1 VRYIPRMP
9 PSAMRALKSALE
21 QRTFDRV
28 YLFHGDDD
36 YLKEEKIR
44 ALIDRA
50 TDLGTRDFNL
60 EVRRAAETDAGSLGL
75 ALDSL
80 PMMAEHRVVI
90 LRDVTALKKDARA
103 VLAKYL
109 GHPAA
114 GTLLVLVAGAGT
126 KPDAA
131 LMDAAT
137 AIDFRPLND
146 SELTKWVALHAS
158 KLGVTI
164 EARAAELLC
173 SATGNDLALLSGEI
187 EKLRSYTNGDAIGE
201 AAVEAIVGV
210 RHGETLGDL
219 LDLVAQRNSANAIAL
234 LERVLAQPK
243 TSGVSI
249 VMALTTQT
257 LAIGWLLAARERGLA
272 QHQFERELFGLLKEN
287 PSSVAG
293 RPWGEAVK
301 AWVHALRHWD
311 HAAVDRAISLLL
323 AADVALKDTRISS
336 EEQLLTSLLL
346 AMTAGAPRRAAA

>member
-1 VRYIPRMP
+1 
-9 PSAMRALKSALE
+9 MRAFKSALE
-21 QRTFDRV
+21 QKSFDRV

-36 YLKEEKIR
+36 YLKDDKIR

-50 TDLGTRDFNL
+50 TDPGTRDFNL
-60 EVRRAAETDAGSLGL
+60 EVRRASDTDAGALGL

-80 PMMAEHRVVI
+80 PMMAERRVVI
-90 LRDVTALKKDARA
+90 VRDVNTFKKDARA
-103 VLAKYL
+103 VLSKYL
-109 GHPAA
+109 ARPAA
-114 GTLLVLVAGAGT
+114 DTVLVLVVASGA

-131 LMDAAT
+131 LIEAST
-137 AIDFRPLND
+137 AIEFRPLTET
-146 SELTKWVALHAS
+146 ELAKWVAHHAS
-158 KLGVTI
+158 TLGLKI

-173 SATGNDLALLSGEI
+173 TATGNDLALLSSEI
-187 EKLRSYTNGDAIGE
+187 EKLRSYTNGEPVDE
-201 AAVEAIVGV
+201 AAIEAIVGV

-219 LDLVAQRNSANAIAL
+219 LDLVAQRNSVNAIAL

-272 QHQFERELFGLLKEN
+272 QHRFESELFGLLKEN
-287 PSSVAG
+287 PSSMVG

-301 AWVHALRHWD
+301 AWVHAVRHWD
-311 HAAVDRAISLLL
+311 HPALDRAISLLL
-323 AADVALKDTRISS
+323 AADLALKDTRISS

-346 AMTAGAPRRAAA
+346 SMTAGAPRRAAA

>member
-1 VRYIPRMP
+1 
-9 PSAMRALKSALE
+9 MRVLKSALE
-21 QRTFDRV
+21 QRMFDRV

-50 TDLGTRDFNL
+50 TDPGTRDFNL
-60 EVRRAAETDAGSLGL
+60 DVRRAAETDVGSLGL
-75 ALDSL
+75 ALDSH
-80 PMMAEHRVVI
+80 PMMAERRVVI
-90 LRDVTALKKDARA
+90 LRDVTTLKKDTRA

-109 GHPAA
+109 ERPAA
-114 GTLLVLVAGAGT
+114 DTLLVLVAGTGT
-126 KPDAA
+126 KPDTA
-131 LMDAAT
+131 LLDAAT
-137 AIDFRPLND
+137 SIDFRALND
-146 SELTKWVALHAS
+146 SELAKWVAHHAS
-158 KLGVTI
+158 TLGVTI
-164 EARAAELLC
+164 DPHAAELLC

-187 EKLRSYTNGDAIGE
+187 DKLRSYTNGEAIDE
-201 AAVEAIVGV
+201 AAIEAVVGV

-219 LDLVAQRNSANAIAL
+219 LDLVAQRNSVNAIAL

-243 TSGVSI
+243 TTGVSI
-249 VMALTTQT
+249 VMALTTQA
-257 LAIGWLLAARERGLA
+257 LAIGWLLAARDRGLA

-301 AWVHALRHWD
+301 AWVHALRRWD

-323 AADVALKDTRISS
+323 AADLAMKDTRISS

-346 AMTAGAPRRAAA
+346 AMTAGAERRAAA

>member
-1 VRYIPRMP
+1 
-9 PSAMRALKSALE
+9 MRALKSAIE
-21 QRTFDRV
+21 QRIFDRV

-44 ALIDRA
+44 ALIDGA
-50 TDLGTRDFNL
+50 TDPGTRDFNL
-60 EVRRAAETDAGSLGL
+60 DVQRAADVDAGSLGV

-80 PMMAEHRVVI
+80 PMMAERRVVI
-90 LRDVTALKKDARA
+90 VREVTALKKDART

-109 GHPAA
+109 ERPAA
-114 GTLLVLVAGAGT
+114 DTLLVLVAAAGA
-126 KPDAA
+126 KPDSA
-131 LMDAAT
+131 LTDAAT
-137 AIDFRPLND
+137 TVDFRLLND
-146 SELTKWVALHAS
+146 SDLVKWAVHRASLAGVA
-158 KLGVTI
+158 I
-164 EARAAELLC
+164 DARAAELLC
-173 SATGNDLALLSGEI
+173 SATGNDLALLAGEI
-187 EKLRSYTNGDAIGE
+187 DKLRSYTNGGAIDT
-201 AAVEAIVGV
+201 ASIEAIVGV

-219 LDLVAQRNSANAIAL
+219 LDLVAQRKSADAVAL

-243 TSGVSI
+243 TTGVSI

-272 QHQFERELFGLLKEN
+272 QHQFERELFALLKEN

-311 HAAVDRAISLLL
+311 NAAIDRAVALLL
-323 AADVALKDTRISS
+323 AADAALKDTRISS

-346 AMTAGAPRRAAA
+346 AMTAGASRRAAA

>member
-1 VRYIPRMP
+1 
-9 PSAMRALKSALE
+9 MRALKSALE

-36 YLKEEKIR
+36 FLKEEKVR
-44 ALIDRA
+44 ALIERA
-50 TDLGTRDFNL
+50 TDPGTRDFNL
-60 EVRRAAETDAGSLGL
+60 EAQRAGDVDAASLGL

-80 PMMAEHRVVI
+80 PMMAERRVVI
-90 LRDVTALKKDARA
+90 LRDVTTLKKDARG
-103 VLAKYL
+103 VLTKYL
-109 GHPAA
+109 DNPAA
-114 GTLLVLVAGAGT
+114 DTLLVLVAGAGT

-131 LMDAAT
+131 LLDRAT
-137 AIDFRPLND
+137 AIEFRPLTD
-146 SELTKWVALHAS
+146 GELAKWVAHHAS
-158 KLGVTI
+158 TLGI
-164 EARAAELLC
+164 AIDPRAAELLS

-187 EKLRSYTNGDAIGE
+187 DKLRSYTNGAEIDEDAI
-201 AAVEAIVGV
+201 EAIVGV

-219 LDLVAQRNSANAIAL
+219 LDLVAQRKSADAIAL

-243 TSGVSI
+243 TTGVSI

-257 LAIGWLLAARERGLA
+257 LAIGWLLAAKERGLP

-311 HAAVDRAISLLL
+311 NAAVDRALSLLL
-323 AADVALKDTRISS
+323 AADIALKDTKIST

-346 AMTAGAPRRAAA
+346 AMTAGDSRRAAA

>member
-1 VRYIPRMP
+1 
-9 PSAMRALKSALE
+9 MRVLKSALE
-21 QRTFDRV
+21 QRMFDRV

-50 TDLGTRDFNL
+50 TDPGTRDFNL
-60 EVRRAAETDAGSLGL
+60 DVRRAAETDVGSLGL

-80 PMMAEHRVVI
+80 PMMAERRVVI
-90 LRDVTALKKDARA
+90 LRDVTTLKKDTRA

-109 GHPAA
+109 ERPAA
-114 GTLLVLVAGAGT
+114 DTLLVLVAGTGT
-126 KPDAA
+126 KPDTA
-131 LMDAAT
+131 LLDAAT
-137 AIDFRPLND
+137 SIDFRALND
-146 SELTKWVALHAS
+146 SELAKWVAHHAS
-158 KLGVTI
+158 TRGVTI
-164 EARAAELLC
+164 DPHAAELLC

-187 EKLRSYTNGDAIGE
+187 DKLRSYTNGEAIDE
-201 AAVEAIVGV
+201 AAIEAVVGV

-219 LDLVAQRNSANAIAL
+219 LDLVAQRNSVNAIAL

-243 TSGVSI
+243 TTGVSI
-249 VMALTTQT
+249 VMALTTQA
-257 LAIGWLLAARERGLA
+257 LAIGWLLAARDRGLA

-301 AWVHALRHWD
+301 AWVHALRRWD

-323 AADVALKDTRISS
+323 AADLAMKDTRISS

-346 AMTAGAPRRAAA
+346 AMTAGAERRAAA

>member
-1 VRYIPRMP
+1 
-9 PSAMRALKSALE
+9 MRALKSALE
-21 QRTFDRV
+21 QRMFDRV

-50 TDLGTRDFNL
+50 TDPGTRDFNL
-60 EVRRAAETDAGSLGL
+60 EVRRAVETDAGSLGL

-80 PMMAEHRVVI
+80 PMMAERRVVI
-90 LRDVTALKKDARA
+90 VRDVTTLKKDARA

-109 GHPAA
+109 AQPAA
-114 GTLLVLVAGAGT
+114 DTLLVLVAGAGI
-126 KPDAA
+126 KPDAT
-131 LMDAAT
+131 LTGAAT
-137 AIDFRPLND
+137 AIEFRPLND
-146 SELTKWVALHAS
+146 SDLAKWVAHRAS
-158 KLGVTI
+158 ELGVSI
-164 EARAAELLC
+164 DPRAAELLC

-187 EKLRSYTNGDAIGE
+187 DKLRSYTNGETIGE
-201 AAVEAIVGV
+201 PAIEAIVGV

-219 LDLVAQRNSANAIAL
+219 LDLVAERRSASAIAL

-243 TSGVSI
+243 TTGVSI

-257 LAIGWLLAARERGLA
+257 LAVGWLLAARDRGLA
-272 QHQFERELFGLLKEN
+272 QHQFESQLFGLLKEN

-301 AWVHALRHWD
+301 AWVHAVRHWD
-311 HAAVDRAISLLL
+311 HAAVDRAVLLLL
-323 AADVALKDTRISS
+323 AADAALKDTRISS

-346 AMTAGAPRRAAA
+346 AMTAGARRRAAA

>member
-1 VRYIPRMP
+1 
-9 PSAMRALKSALE
+9 MRAFKSALE
-21 QRTFDRV
+21 QKSFDRV

-36 YLKEEKIR
+36 YLKDDKIR

-50 TDLGTRDFNL
+50 TDPGTRDFNL
-60 EVRRAAETDAGSLGL
+60 EVRRASDTDAGALGL

-80 PMMAEHRVVI
+80 PMMAERRVVI
-90 LRDVTALKKDARA
+90 VRDVNTFKKDARA
-103 VLAKYL
+103 VLSKYL
-109 GHPAA
+109 ARPAA
-114 GTLLVLVAGAGT
+114 DTVLVLVAASGA

-131 LMDAAT
+131 LIEAST
-137 AIDFRPLND
+137 AIEFRPLTET
-146 SELTKWVALHAS
+146 ELAKWVAHHAS
-158 KLGVTI
+158 TLGLKI

-173 SATGNDLALLSGEI
+173 TATGNDLALLSSEI
-187 EKLRSYTNGDAIGE
+187 EKLRSYTNGEPVDE
-201 AAVEAIVGV
+201 AAIEAIVGV

-219 LDLVAQRNSANAIAL
+219 LDLVAQRNSVNAIAL

-272 QHQFERELFGLLKEN
+272 QHRFESELFGLLKEN
-287 PSSVAG
+287 PSSMVG

-301 AWVHALRHWD
+301 AWVHAVRHWD
-311 HAAVDRAISLLL
+311 HPALDRAISLLL
-323 AADVALKDTRISS
+323 AADLALKDTRISS

-346 AMTAGAPRRAAA
+346 SMTAGAPRRAAA

>member
-1 VRYIPRMP
+1 MP

-28 YLFHGDDD
+28 YLFHGDND

-44 ALIDRA
+44 ALIDSA
-50 TDLGTRDFNL
+50 TEPGTRDFNL
-60 EVRRAAETDAGSLGL
+60 DVKRAAEVDAGSLGL

-80 PMMAEHRVVI
+80 PMMAERRVVI
-90 LRDVTALKKDARA
+90 LRDVTTLKKDARA

-109 GHPAA
+109 ERSAA
-114 GTLLVLVAGAGT
+114 DTLLVLVAAAGT

-131 LMDAAT
+131 LMGAAT
-137 AIDFRPLND
+137 TVDFRPLND
-146 SELTKWVALHAS
+146 SELTKWAAVHAS
-158 KLGVTI
+158 TLGVTI
-164 EARAAELLC
+164 DPAAAELLC
-173 SATGNDLALLSGEI
+173 GATGNDLALLAGEI
-187 EKLRSYTNGDAIGE
+187 EKLRSYTNGGTIDA
-201 AAVEAIVGV
+201 AAIEAIVGV

-219 LDLVAQRNSANAIAL
+219 LDLVAQRRSVDAIAL

-243 TSGVSI
+243 TTGVSI

-272 QHQFERELFGLLKEN
+272 QHRFESELFGLLKEN

-311 HAAVDRAISLLL
+311 DAAIDRAVALLL
-323 AADVALKDTRISS
+323 AADAALKDTRISS

-346 AMTAGAPRRAAA
+346 AMTAGATRRAAA

>member
-1 VRYIPRMP
+1 MP

-28 YLFHGDDD
+28 YLFHGEDD

-50 TDLGTRDFNL
+50 TDRGTRDFNL
-60 EVRRAAETDAGSLGL
+60 DVLRAADVDAGSLDL

-80 PMMAEHRVVI
+80 PMMAERRVVI
-90 LRDVTALKKDARA
+90 LRDVTTLKKDARG
-103 VLAKYL
+103 VLARYL
-109 GHPAA
+109 GRPAA
-114 GTLLVLVAGAGT
+114 DTLLVLVAGAGT
-126 KPDAA
+126 KPDAT
-131 LMDAAT
+131 LTDVAT
-137 AIDFRPLND
+137 GIEFRPLND
-146 SELTKWVALHAS
+146 DELAKWVVHRAS
-158 KLGVTI
+158 TLGVSI

-173 SATGNDLALLSGEI
+173 NATGNDLALLSGEI
-187 EKLRSYTNGDAIGE
+187 EKLRSFTNGGAIDE
-201 AAVEAIVGV
+201 AAIEAIVGV
-210 RHGETLGDL
+210 HHGETLGDL
-219 LDLVAQRNSANAIAL
+219 LDLVAQRNSVNAIAL

-243 TSGVSI
+243 TTGVSI

-311 HAAVDRAISLLL
+311 AAAVDRAVELLL

-346 AMTAGAPRRAAA
+346 AMTAGASRRAAA

>member
-1 VRYIPRMP
+1 MP

-28 YLFHGDDD
+28 YLFHGDND

-44 ALIDRA
+44 ALIESA
-50 TDLGTRDFNL
+50 TEPGTRDFNL
-60 EVRRAAETDAGSLGL
+60 DVKRAAEVDAGSLGL

-80 PMMAEHRVVI
+80 PMMAERRVVI
-90 LRDVTALKKDARA
+90 LRDVTTLKKDVRT
-103 VLAKYL
+103 VLARYL
-109 GHPAA
+109 ARPAA
-114 GTLLVLVAGAGT
+114 DTLLVLVAAAGT

-131 LMDAAT
+131 LLDAAT
-137 AIDFRPLND
+137 AVDFRQLND
-146 SELTKWVALHAS
+146 SELIKWAAVHAS
-158 KLGVTI
+158 TLGVTI
-164 EARAAELLC
+164 DAPAAELLC
-173 SATGNDLALLSGEI
+173 GATGNDLALLAGEI
-187 EKLRSYTNGDAIGE
+187 DKLRSYTNGGTIDA
-201 AAVEAIVGV
+201 AAIEAIVGV

-219 LDLVAQRNSANAIAL
+219 LDLVAQRKSADAIAL

-243 TSGVSI
+243 TTGVSI

-272 QHQFERELFGLLKEN
+272 QHRFESELFGLLKEN

-301 AWVHALRHWD
+301 AWVHALRYWD
-311 HAAVDRAISLLL
+311 DAAIDRAVALLL
-323 AADVALKDTRISS
+323 AADAALKDTRISS

-346 AMTAGAPRRAAA
+346 AMTAGAARRAAA

>member
-1 VRYIPRMP
+1 MP
-9 PSAMRALKSALE
+9 PAAMRALKSALE
-21 QRTFDRV
+21 QRTFDRA

-44 ALIDRA
+44 ALIDSA
-50 TDLGTRDFNL
+50 TDPGTRDFNL
-60 EVRRAAETDAGSLGL
+60 EMKRAAEVDPGSLGL

-80 PMMAEHRVVI
+80 PIMADRRVVI
-90 LRDVTALKKDARA
+90 LRDVTALKKDART

-109 GHPAA
+109 ERPAA
-114 GTLLVLVAGAGT
+114 DTLLVLVAGAGT
-126 KPDAA
+126 KPDVA
-131 LMDAAT
+131 LIDSTT
-137 AIDFRPLND
+137 AIEFRPLND
-146 SELTKWVALHAS
+146 GELTKWVAHHTS
-158 KLGVTI
+158 SLGVTI
-164 EARAAELLC
+164 DARAAELLC
-173 SATGNDLALLSGEI
+173 TATGNDLALLSGEI
-187 EKLRSYTNGDAIGE
+187 EKLRSYTNGETIDESAI
-201 AAVEAIVGV
+201 EAIVGV

-219 LDLVAQRNSANAIAL
+219 LDLVAQRKSVNAIAL
-234 LERVLAQPK
+234 LERVLGQPK
-243 TSGVSI
+243 TTGVSI

-311 HAAVDRAISLLL
+311 DASVDRAVSLLL

-336 EEQLLTSLLL
+336 EAQLLTSLLL
-346 AMTAGAPRRAAA
+346 AMTAGADRRAAA

>member
-1 VRYIPRMP
+1 MP
-9 PSAMRALKSALE
+9 VSAIRALKSALE
-21 QRTFDRV
+21 QQKFDRV

-36 YLKEEKIR
+36 YLKEDNIR

-50 TDLGTRDFNL
+50 TDLATRDFNL
-60 EVRRAAETDAGSLGL
+60 EVRRASESDAAALGL

-80 PMMAEHRVVI
+80 PMMAERRVVI
-90 LRDVTALKKDARA
+90 LRDVTLLKKDART

-109 GHPAA
+109 AQPAA
-114 GTLLVLVAGAGT
+114 DTVLVLVAGAGT

-131 LMDAAT
+131 LLAAAT
-137 AIDFRPLND
+137 SIDFRPLND
-146 SELTKWVALHAS
+146 SDLAKWAMHHAAAIGVAIGAS
-158 KLGVTI
+158 
-164 EARAAELLC
+164 AAELLC
-173 SATGNDLALLSGEI
+173 GATGNDLSLLAGEMD
-187 EKLRSYTNGDAIGE
+187 KLRSYTNGAEIDDAAIE
-201 AAVEAIVGV
+201 AVVGV

-219 LDLVAQRNSANAIAL
+219 LDLVAQRNSVNAIDL

-243 TSGVSI
+243 TTGVSI

-311 HAAVDRAISLLL
+311 SASVDRAIALLL
-323 AADVALKDTRISS
+323 AADLALKDTRISS

-346 AMTAGAPRRAAA
+346 AMTASTARRAAA

>member
-1 VRYIPRMP
+1 
-9 PSAMRALKSALE
+9 MRALKSALE

-28 YLFHGDDD
+28 YLFHGDND

-44 ALIDRA
+44 ALIDSA
-50 TDLGTRDFNL
+50 TEPGTRDFNL
-60 EVRRAAETDAGSLGL
+60 DVKRAAEVDAGSLGL

-80 PMMAEHRVVI
+80 PMMAERRVVI
-90 LRDVTALKKDARA
+90 LRDVTTLKKDVRT

-109 GHPAA
+109 ERPAA
-114 GTLLVLVAGAGT
+114 DTLLVLVAAAGT

-137 AIDFRPLND
+137 TVEFRPLND
-146 SELTKWVALHAS
+146 SELTKWAAVHAS
-158 KLGVTI
+158 TLGVTI
-164 EARAAELLC
+164 DTPAAELLC
-173 SATGNDLALLSGEI
+173 GATGNDLALLAGEI
-187 EKLRSYTNGDAIGE
+187 DKLRSYTNGGTIDA
-201 AAVEAIVGV
+201 AAIEAIVGV

-219 LDLVAQRNSANAIAL
+219 LDLVAQRKSADAIAL
-234 LERVLAQPK
+234 LERVLGQPK
-243 TSGVSI
+243 TTGVSI

-272 QHQFERELFGLLKEN
+272 QHKFESELYTLLKEN
-287 PSSVAG
+287 PSSLVG

-311 HAAVDRAISLLL
+311 DAAIDRAVALLL
-323 AADVALKDTRISS
+323 AADAALKDTKISS

-346 AMTAGAPRRAAA
+346 AMTAGATRRAAA

>member
-1 VRYIPRMP
+1 MP

-21 QRTFDRV
+21 KRTFDRV

-50 TDLGTRDFNL
+50 TDPGTRDFNL
-60 EVRRAAETDAGSLGL
+60 EVRRAGEVDAGALGL

-80 PMMAEHRVVI
+80 PMMAERRLVI
-90 LRDVTALKKDARA
+90 LRDVTALKKDART
-103 VLAKYL
+103 VLANYL
-109 GHPAA
+109 ARPAA
-114 GTLLVLVAGAGT
+114 DTLLLLVAGAGT

-131 LMDAAT
+131 LMEAAM
-137 AIDFRPLND
+137 AFEFRPLND
-146 SELTKWVALHAS
+146 SELAKWVAHHAS
-158 KLGVTI
+158 TLGVTI
-164 EARAAELLC
+164 EPRAAELLC
-173 SATGNDLALLSGEI
+173 GATGNDLALLSGEI
-187 EKLRSYTNGDAIGE
+187 DKLRSYANGAEIGE
-201 AAVEAIVGV
+201 AAIEAVVGV

-219 LDLVAQRNSANAIAL
+219 LDLVAQRKSVNAVAL

-243 TSGVSI
+243 TTGVSI

-311 HAAVDRAISLLL
+311 AAAVDRAISLLL

-346 AMTAGAPRRAAA
+346 AMTAGAGRRAAA

>member
-1 VRYIPRMP
+1 
-9 PSAMRALKSALE
+9 MRALKLALE

-36 YLKEEKIR
+36 YLKEDKIR
-44 ALIDRA
+44 ALVDRA
-50 TDLGTRDFNL
+50 TDPGTRDFNL
-60 EVRRAAETDAGSLGL
+60 DVQRAGETDAGALGL

-80 PMMAEHRVVI
+80 PMMAERRVVI
-90 LRDVTALKKDARA
+90 LRDVTTLKKDARS
-103 VLAKYL
+103 VLTKYL
-109 GHPAA
+109 THPAA
-114 GTLLVLVAGAGT
+114 DTLLVLVAGAGT

-137 AIDFRPLND
+137 TVDFRPLND
-146 SELTKWVALHAS
+146 SELAKWVAHRAS
-158 KLGVTI
+158 TLGMTI
-164 EARAAELLC
+164 DPHAAELLC
-173 SATGNDLALLSGEI
+173 TATGNDLALLSGEI
-187 EKLRSYTNGDAIGE
+187 DKLRSYANGETVGE
-201 AAVEAIVGV
+201 AAIEAIVGV

-219 LDLVAQRNSANAIAL
+219 LDFVAQRKSTDAIAL

-243 TSGVSI
+243 TTGVSI

-257 LAIGWLLAARERGLA
+257 LAIGWLLEARERGLA
-272 QHQFERELFGLLKEN
+272 QHQFERELYALLKEN

-293 RPWGEAVK
+293 RPWGDAVK

-311 HAAVDRAISLLL
+311 DASVGRAITLLL

-346 AMTAGAPRRAAA
+346 AMTPGASRRAAA

>member
-1 VRYIPRMP
+1 
-9 PSAMRALKSALE
+9 MRALKSALE

-44 ALIDRA
+44 ALIAGA
-50 TDLGTRDFNL
+50 TDAGTRDFNL
-60 EVRRAAETDAGSLGL
+60 EVRRAGETDAGALGL

-80 PMMAEHRVVI
+80 PMMAERRVVI
-90 LRDVTALKKDARA
+90 LRDVTTLKKDARG
-103 VLAKYL
+103 VLSKYL
-109 GHPAA
+109 ERPAA
-114 GTLLVLVAGAGT
+114 DTLLLLVAGAGT

-131 LMDAAT
+131 LIDVAT
-137 AIDFRPLND
+137 TIEFKPLSD
-146 SELTKWVALHAS
+146 GDLVKWVAHHAS
-158 KLGVTI
+158 TLGVGI
-164 EARAAELLC
+164 EPRAAELLC
-173 SATGNDLALLSGEI
+173 GATGNDLALLAGEI
-187 EKLRSYTNGDAIGE
+187 DKLRSYTNGEEIGE
-201 AAVEAIVGV
+201 AAIEAIVGV

-219 LDLVAQRNSANAIAL
+219 LDLVAQRKSVDAIAL

-243 TSGVSI
+243 TTGVSI

-311 HAAVDRAISLLL
+311 SGAVDRAISLLL
-323 AADVALKDTRISS
+323 AADLALKDTRISS

-346 AMTAGAPRRAAA
+346 AMTAGASRRAAA

>member
-1 VRYIPRMP
+1 
-9 PSAMRALKSALE
+9 MRALKSALE
-21 QRTFDRV
+21 QQKFDRV

-36 YLKEEKIR
+36 YLKEDKIR

-50 TDLGTRDFNL
+50 TDPGTRDFNL
-60 EVRRAAETDAGSLGL
+60 EVRRASESDAGSLGL

-80 PMMAEHRVVI
+80 PMMADRRVVI
-90 LRDVTALKKDARA
+90 LRDVTLLKKDARA
-103 VLAKYL
+103 VLTKYL
-109 GHPAA
+109 EKPAA
-114 GTLLVLVAGAGT
+114 DTLLVLVAGTGT

-131 LMDAAT
+131 LIDAAT
-137 AIDFRPLND
+137 AIDFRPLSD
-146 SELTKWVALHAS
+146 SDLAKWVVHHAS
-158 KLGVTI
+158 TIGVPI
-164 EARAAELLC
+164 NARAAELLC
-173 SATGNDLALLSGEI
+173 GATGNDLALLAGELD
-187 EKLRSYTNGDAIGE
+187 KLRSYTNGQEIDE
-201 AAVEAIVGV
+201 AAIEAIVGV

-219 LDLVAQRNSANAIAL
+219 LDLVAQRNSVSAIAL

-243 TSGVSI
+243 TTGVSI

-311 HAAVDRAISLLL
+311 NAAVDRAISLLL
-323 AADVALKDTRISS
+323 AADIALKDTRISS

-346 AMTAGAPRRAAA
+346 AMTAGATRRAAA